1 MIQAWWEHSLPDPG
15 ERDLRSVLQRV
26 GRRGKLDRRSREPP
40 EKSVL
45 SSLDGSA
52 ACIHA
57 AWLGLWLR
65 KAESGMVSLGQQ

>member
-15 ERDLRSVLQRV
+15 KRDLRSVLQRV

-65 KAESGMVSLGQQ
+65 KAERVGWSA